1 MDEIKQVSPPPI
13 HTNKQNKKEPGRRA
27 MYLVKQVAP
36 PPLLFQFFQFS
47 ERVIDCLTQL

>member
-1 MDEIKQVSPPPI
+1 
-13 HTNKQNKKEPGRRA
+13 

-47 ERVIDCLTQL
+47 ERVIDRLTQLREILEQINLNH